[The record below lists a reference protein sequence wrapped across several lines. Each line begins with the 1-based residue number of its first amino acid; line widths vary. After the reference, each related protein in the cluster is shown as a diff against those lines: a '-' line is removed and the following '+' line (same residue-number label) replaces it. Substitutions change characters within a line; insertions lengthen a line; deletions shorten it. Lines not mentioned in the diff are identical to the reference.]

1 MDDAPALSDLERDLL
16 ESASMAG
23 ETTTTLDEEMLEN
36 SPGRHVVE
44 ATLLRGRRCWA
55 GLTGA
60 TERHD

>member
-16 ESASMAG
+16 ECASMAG

-44 ATLLRGRRCWA
+44 ATLLRGRRC
-55 GLTGA
+55 
-60 TERHD
+60 